1 MARVALIVEFKLKPG
16 TWAKFNDIIRAHAA
30 GTKADEPGCEQ
41 FDVLQPETDGKPDHG
56 RVMLVEVY
64 KDAAAFEI
72 HTKSQRLV
80 NTRAAYADLVD
91 SREITRCS
99 LG

>member
-1 MARVALIVEFKLKPG
+1 MPRVALIVEFKLKPG
-16 TWAKFNDIIRAHAA
+16 TWAKFNEIIRAHAT

-41 FDVLQPETDGKPDHG
+41 FDVLQPEADGKPDHS

-64 KDAAAFEI
+64 TNSAAFEI
-72 HTKSQRLV
+72 HTQSQRLV

-91 SREITRCS
+91 SRVITRCE
-99 LG
+99 L